1 MKTILKIHHGLQN
14 QIQNPNQLIYAS
26 VLKINTAIVTIS
38 ATIASTS

>member
-26 VLKINTAIVTIS
+26 VLKQREKKEILVKLKVL
-38 ATIASTS
+38 